1 MLAPPSPEPPEA
13 PREAAPV
20 LDPAQPTQ
28 ASVPKHAT
36 HFKTS
41 GYRIPTRVGAS
52 HVIWRVKI
60 VHANVV
66 FCHVLTSA
74 KTHRGVADLHLPIK
88 TFRLDGAGDDPASD
102 LALLKI
108 EGLALPRLTVGDS
121 LRLKTGQ
128 LVVAIGNPL
137 GFEHTVTAGVVSALG
152 RAMRSKSGRLMENV
166 IQTDAALNPGN
177 SGGPLCN
184 SRGEVIGVNTAMIG
198 GAQGLCF
205 AIASN
210 SMMFVVE
217 QLLRTGRV
225 RRSVMGISGQT
236 VPIVRKLAVYIGHP
250 APTAVFATHVD
261 PHGPAAK
268 AGLREGD
275 LIVGLNGV
283 LVSSVDDLHRLLT
296 IEQVGKSLPMEI
308 VRGTS
313 KQLLTVIPLEKL
325 GEVSRR

>member
-1 MLAPPSPEPPEA
+1 MLAHAKKPISDEEA
-13 PREAAPV
+13 
-20 LDPAQPTQ
+20 LDAYSQVITGVVEIAGPAVVQIENRAKDKGKRGRGDGTG
-28 ASVPKHAT
+28 
-36 HFKTS
+36 S
-41 GYRIPTRVGAS
+41 GFVFTPDGFVVTNS
-52 HVIWRVKI
+52 HVVENAMRI
-60 VHANVV
+60 
-66 FCHVLTSA
+66 T
-74 KTHRGVADLHLPIK
+74 VALA
-88 TFRLDGAGDDPASD
+88 DGERHTASLVGDDPASD

-108 EGLALPRLTVGDS
+108 EGLALPSLTVGDS
-121 LRLKTGQ
+121 SRLKTGQ

-152 RAMRSKSGRLMENV
+152 RAMRSKGGRLMENV

-205 AIASN
+205 AIAAN

-236 VPIVRKLAVYIGHP
+236 VPLVRKLAVYIGHS

-261 PHGPAAK
+261 PNGPAGR

-275 LIVGLNGV
+275 MIVGMNDV

-296 IEQVGKSLPMEI
+296 IEQAGKPLPMEI

-313 KQLLTVIPLEKL
+313 KLRLTVTPVEKL
-325 GEVSRR
+325 GRSARP